1 MIQVS
6 KILNKV
12 DKVKENILFTR
23 ANVNSERVT
32 RLTAN
37 PLNLKKKR
45 VNTDVYKNFFS
56 NRVID
61 LWNNLPDNVK
71 SARNLYIFKKEYDKL

>member
-1 MIQVS
+1 MIQVY

-12 DKVKENILFTR
+12 DKVEENIWFTR

-45 VNTDVYKNFFS
+45 VNTDV
-56 NRVID
+56 
-61 LWNNLPDNVK
+61 
-71 SARNLYIFKKEYDKL
+71 